1 MSAFYLEKLMIP
13 NIELF
18 GKIITPYMLL
28 ALTGVLVILF
38 YTQRLGKRHGLDEI
52 HILYMLLFSFI
63 GVFVGG
69 HLLYSITNLPL
80 ILYTFRNLHA
90 LDSFWAVIER
100 FAMIF
105 GGSVYYG
112 GLIGAV
118 SVCFIYLKRNR
129 LPIGPYSDVAAPA
142 IPLFHFFGRLGCFL
156 SGCCYGIEWEYG
168 LTYHYS
174 LAESANGVPRFPVQ
188 LAEALLNLGL
198 ALFMYRCLKKEKL
211 KNRLLALYFSVYPVY
226 RFLLE
231 YLRGDEYRGF
241 LGPLSTSQI
250 ISLALLLIVGLYWI
264 ISARKS
270 KGAHHD

>member
-1 MSAFYLEKLMIP
+1 MIP
-13 NIELF
+13 NIEFL
-18 GKIITPYMLL
+18 GKTITPYMLL
-28 ALTGVLVILF
+28 ALAGVLVILF

-52 HILYMLLFSFI
+52 HILYMLLFSFV
-63 GVFVGG
+63 GVLIGG
-69 HLLYSITNLPL
+69 HLLYGITNLQL
-80 ILYTFRNLHA
+80 IADTLRNLQE

-100 FAMIF
+100 LALIF

-118 SVCFIYLKRNR
+118 LVFFIYLKRNR

-156 SGCCYGIEWEYG
+156 SGCCYGVEWKYG

-188 LAEALLNLGL
+188 LVEAALNFGL
-198 ALFMYRCLKKEKL
+198 ALFLYNCLKKGRL

-241 LGPLSTSQI
+241 LGQLSTSQI
-250 ISLALLLIVGLYWI
+250 ISLALLLTVSIYWI
-264 ISARKS
+264 ISAFRN
-270 KGAHHD
+270 KGAYHD